1 MNRAYGFQLQGR
13 HQEQSVGLYAIGH
26 EQQTNLS
33 YRWDGNSRSERH
45 CFVFQYTLKGAGA
58 IQIAD
63 KTYHLKQNQAFW
75 IEVPS
80 DHCYYLPENSTH
92 WEFIYLTLF
101 GDTVKQLYDSLTE
114 VHGHILNYAEQ
125 TPVIQMIYAILTQI
139 EHNQLT
145 NSFQASG
152 LAYQFLMAL
161 SESLSDQSNIQQ
173 ALPKSIEDVMTYI
186 NDNYYE
192 DISLDDCVKKSNLS
206 KYYFTRQ
213 FKKHIKMTPIEYLTT
228 IRIQKA
234 IELLLNDTKSI
245 KEIAALVGYQ
255 NGNYFAK
262 VFKKQTGKSP
272 NAYRQ
277 ERSSIPVNHW
287 FIN

>member
-1 MNRAYGFQLQGR
+1 MNRAYGFQLQGH

-26 EQQTNLS
+26 EKQTDLS
-33 YRWDGNSRSERH
+33 YHWDGNNRSERH
-45 CFVFQYTLKGAGA
+45 CFVFQYTLKGSGA
-58 IQIAD
+58 IQIGE

-80 DHCYYLPENSTH
+80 DHCYYLPENSAS

-101 GDTVKQLYDSLTE
+101 GDTVEHLYHQLTQA
-114 VHGHILNYAEQ
+114 HGHILNYAEQ
-125 TPVIQMIYAILTQI
+125 APVIQMIYSILTKI
-139 EHNQLT
+139 ERNQLT

-152 LAYQFLMAL
+152 LSYQFLMAL
-161 SESLSDQSNIQQ
+161 TESLSDRSSIQQ
-173 ALPKSIEDVMTYI
+173 ALPKSIEDVIVYI
-186 NDNYYE
+186 NDNYYK
-192 DISLDDCVKKSNLS
+192 DISLDDCVEQSNLS

-228 IRIQKA
+228 IRMQKA
-234 IELLLNDTKSI
+234 IELLLNDTKPI
-245 KEIAALVGYQ
+245 KEIAAQVGYQ

-262 VFKKQTGKSP
+262 VFKSHTGKSP

-277 ERSSIPVNHW
+277 ARLSMPVNHW
-287 FIN
+287 FTN